1 MFLMA
6 VSTMFANIGGLGAVD
21 ENGVIN
27 SELNTNYIN
36 VKQKIDKNKQSNFP
50 LFAQQ
55 IEDKDYHLFDVDV
68 ESRKIEISN
77 KISDTDKKPFY
88 YNARKEAAGTII
100 QDITSDF
107 VVKLPKYLI
116 DFAQKKV
123 RQGENP
129 KQQTFKGIPEK
140 QPKDSFNYTSLAKNI
155 EDIRTGVGITSPIS
169 LTYYQNNNSAMHP
182 GSTRLLLCNIYEKK
196 IPVVI
201 TDFSNTFASKFQ
213 HLEILL
219 PKNAYIENIHKMRF
233 AIDNTGLA
241 DSPKA
246 HREVCPYPVTIKELT
261 DHCDFYAKPTK
272 AEPPVLYYIKD
283 KKLYVDNNC
292 FANYNKK
299 KWSLFI

>member
-1 MFLMA
+1 
-6 VSTMFANIGGLGAVD
+6 
-21 ENGVIN
+21 
-27 SELNTNYIN
+27 
-36 VKQKIDKNKQSNFP
+36 
-50 LFAQQ
+50 
-55 IEDKDYHLFDVDV
+55 
-68 ESRKIEISN
+68 
-77 KISDTDKKPFY
+77 
-88 YNARKEAAGTII
+88 
-100 QDITSDF
+100 
-107 VVKLPKYLI
+107 
-116 DFAQKKV
+116 
-123 RQGENP
+123 
-129 KQQTFKGIPEK
+129 
-140 QPKDSFNYTSLAKNI
+140 
-155 EDIRTGVGITSPIS
+155 
-169 LTYYQNNNSAMHP
+169 MHP

-246 HREVCPYPVTIKELT
+246 HREVCPYPMTIKELT
-261 DHCDFYAKPTK
+261 DHCDFYAKPTE

-292 FANYNKK
+292 FAIYNKK